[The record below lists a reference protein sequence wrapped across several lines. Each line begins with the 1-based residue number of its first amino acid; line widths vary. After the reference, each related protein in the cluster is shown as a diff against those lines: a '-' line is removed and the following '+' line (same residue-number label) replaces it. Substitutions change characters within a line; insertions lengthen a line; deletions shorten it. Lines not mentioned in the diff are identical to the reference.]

1 MNKADF
7 LAEVLEACALFHWEV
22 NGAYK
27 HYQIIA
33 ITHNFVQISII
44 HFEAKKQWA
53 QVVDFDNNDELI
65 DKMLDEL

>member
-1 MNKADF
+1 MNRDD
-7 LAEVLEACALFHWEV
+7 LLNDILDACAFFNWEV

-53 QVVDFDNNDELI
+53 EVVDFDNNDELI